1 MSPDPDHRRETRTA
15 HGEAE
20 DDRPRHNE
28 RCEYTKQLIWGAET
42 WVTSL
47 KGCQRWPEGTLLV
60 HTKTGLEL
68 LVLEYE
74 IMGFYAGNIEHDG
87 EYLKRFVKF
96 PVYKVRIPRQ
106 HENAT
111 LADYEMREP

>member
-1 MSPDPDHRRETRTA
+1 
-15 HGEAE
+15 
-20 DDRPRHNE
+20 
-28 RCEYTKQLIWGAET
+28 
-42 WVTSL
+42 
-47 KGCQRWPEGTLLV
+47 
-60 HTKTGLEL
+60 
-68 LVLEYE
+68 
-74 IMGFYAGNIEHDG
+74 MGFYAGNIEHDG